1 MRGRLFTRAAVLV
14 SSIFFRF
21 TGRMIA
27 QFLVLV
33 CLPALLIVAAG
44 WDLASYTIPNTLQA
58 AVVTAF
64 VLFAFAA
71 GLPVAAIGWH
81 MLAGLLGLV
90 IGFGLFAAGW
100 IGGGDAKLFA
110 GMALWL
116 GFHDMLP
123 YALVASV
130 MGGALTLALLGLRRW
145 PLPAFA
151 LSQGWLMRLHDK
163 GAGIPYGVALAAGAF
178 LLLPQTEIFRLAGA

>member
-1 MRGRLFTRAAVLV
+1 
-14 SSIFFRF
+14 
-21 TGRMIA
+21 MIA

-44 WDLASYTIPNTLQA
+44 WDVASYTIPNTLQV
-58 AVVTAF
+58 AVVAGF
-64 VLFAFAA
+64 ALFALAA
-71 GLPVAAIGWH
+71 GLPAATVGWH
-81 MLAGLLGLV
+81 VLAGFTGLIV
-90 IGFGLFAAGW
+90 GFGLFAMGW

-110 GMALWL
+110 GVSLWL

-123 YALVASV
+123 YALLAS
-130 MGGALTLALLGLRRW
+130 MAGGALTLALVTLRAR

-151 LSQGWLMRLHDK
+151 LGQGWLVRLHDK

-178 LLLPQTEIFRLAGA
+178 LWLPHSAIFRLAGL